1 VGWSAIVIEI
11 VRGRR
16 WLKGRG
22 RSPTRHPRTQDAGR
36 FGASFCQALF
46 VKVCAGAVAVAV
58 AAAPPANDN
67 HNHNHNPI
75 LGRTKYVHFLFPNAL
90 FPTPGHERRAQ
101 AESRICIQ
109 PYASSHKHNSR
120 TQLWIEGYRTRLQRL
135 PSSMTCRCCPIC
147 ALQMHSHRHGIC
159 VQHPCLGGFGLSAL
173 PPRQPSSASNK
184 CNVTHAS

>member
-1 VGWSAIVIEI
+1 MVSDSDRDRAWPSVAEGTWARAITHSTSE
-11 VRGRR
+11 
-16 WLKGRG
+16 
-22 RSPTRHPRTQDAGR
+22 DAGR

-46 VKVCAGAVAVAV
+46 VKDCAGAVAVA
-58 AAAPPANDN
+58 AAAPAND
-67 HNHNHNPI
+67 NHNHNPI

-173 PPRQPSSASNK
+173 PARQPSSASNK